1 MAGIAL
7 ASTAVLVG
15 AAPPPA
21 RPQQEA
27 VTAATPAPAARTL
40 SVDQLRLLAALYPM
54 PLGDVTFDD
63 LAAAFNGD
71 YGPWVL
77 EDDAYYPTE
86 EPSAPSGLTG
96 LGYFLSDA
104 ALLSLVDTN
113 LPLISDAADFAY
125 SNITSYYFEVGGAA
139 ALHVALAEATG
150 GPDTAFGQ
158 LLQQI
163 FNPSAV
169 QAITSLAALG
179 ALNPV
184 PLTDVTFDDIAA
196 AFDGEYGPWVLEDDV
211 YYPTEEPS
219 APAGLTGVGYFLS
232 DAALLALADTNLPV
246 ISDVAN
252 FAFDNVTSY
261 YFEVGGAAALHVALA
276 EATGGPDTPF
286 GQLLQRIFNPDAAGV
301 TPGPAIGARSLGFVK
316 AVESGSPAELP
327 KAQPKLVNV
336 ASVEGLDKDAP
347 VGAEVPGPENE
358 GSKAET
364 VDSTTDAPEPGP
376 VKKRPKLNVTKANPL
391 AQLRNEVKSNVNDSV
406 KAVGKA
412 VQKLTGKSAS
422 DEAKPTAAKP
432 AEAEKPAD
440 KKGKDGNDA

>member
-1 MAGIAL
+1 MSARPILVAGIAL

-40 SVDQLRLLAALYPM
+40 TVDQLRLLAALYPM
-54 PLGDVTFDD
+54 PLSDVTFDD

-77 EDDAYYPTE
+77 EDDVYYPTE

-150 GPDTAFGQ
+150 GPDT
-158 LLQQI
+158 
-163 FNPSAV
+163 
-169 QAITSLAALG
+169 
-179 ALNPV
+179 
-184 PLTDVTFDDIAA
+184 
-196 AFDGEYGPWVLEDDV
+196 
-211 YYPTEEPS
+211 
-219 APAGLTGVGYFLS
+219 
-232 DAALLALADTNLPV
+232 
-246 ISDVAN
+246 
-252 FAFDNVTSY
+252 
-261 YFEVGGAAALHVALA
+261 
-276 EATGGPDTPF
+276 PF

-301 TPGPAIGARSLGFVK
+301 APGPAIGARSPGFPK
-316 AVESGSPAELP
+316 AVESGSPTELP
-327 KAQPKLVNV
+327 KAQPTLVNV
-336 ASVEGLDKDAP
+336 SSVEGVDKDAP
-347 VGAEVPGPENE
+347 VGAAVP
-358 GSKAET
+358 
-364 VDSTTDAPEPGP
+364 DSTTDAPEPGP

-412 VQKLTGKSAS
+412 VQKLTGKGAA
-422 DEAKPTAAKP
+422 DEAKPTDAKP
-432 AEAEKPAD
+432 ADAGTSAD
-440 KKGKDGNDA
+440 KKGDGGNGA

>member
-1 MAGIAL
+1 MSASPILVAGIAL

-27 VTAATPAPAARTL
+27 VTTATPAPAARTL
-40 SVDQLRLLAALYPM
+40 TVDQLRLLAALYPT
-54 PLGDVTFDD
+54 PLSDVTFDD

-71 YGPWVL
+71 YGPWVV

-163 FNPSAV
+163 FNPSAA

-184 PLTDVTFDDIAA
+184 PLADVTFDDIAA
-196 AFDGEYGPWVLEDDV
+196 AFNGEYGPWVLEDDV

-232 DAALLALADTNLPV
+232 DAALLSLADTNLPV

-276 EATGGPDTPF
+276 EATGGPDTAF
-286 GQLLQRIFNPDAAGV
+286 GQVLQRIFNPDAAAGV
-301 TPGPAIGARSLGFVK
+301 TPGPAVGARSLGFSK
-316 AVESGSPAELP
+316 AAESGSPTALP
-327 KAQPKLVNV
+327 KAQPKLVT
-336 ASVEGLDKDAP
+336 
-347 VGAEVPGPENE
+347 VGTENAAAEDQ
-358 GSKAET
+358 GSTAET
-364 VDSTTDAPEPGP
+364 LDSSTDAPESGP
-376 VKKRPKLNVTKANPL
+376 VKKRPKLNVAKANPL

-406 KAVGKA
+406 KAVGKT
-412 VQKLTGKSAS
+412 VQKLTGKGAAQ
-422 DEAKPTAAKP
+422 ETKKPADAKP
-432 AEAEKPAD
+432 ADAEKPAD
-440 KKGKDGNDA
+440 KKGEDGNDA

>member
-1 MAGIAL
+1 MSARPILVAGIAL

-40 SVDQLRLLAALYPM
+40 TVDQLRLLAALYPM
-54 PLGDVTFDD
+54 PLSDVTFDD

-163 FNPSAV
+163 FNPSAA
-169 QAITSLAALG
+169 QSITSLAALG

-196 AFDGEYGPWVLEDDV
+196 AFNGEYGPWVLEDDV

-232 DAALLALADTNLPV
+232 DAALLSLADTNLPV

-276 EATGGPDTPF
+276 EASGGPDTPF
-286 GQLLQRIFNPDAAGV
+286 GQLLQRIFNPDAAGA
-301 TPGPAIGARSLGFVK
+301 TPGPAIGARSLGVSK
-316 AVESGSPAELP
+316 TVESGSPTELP
-327 KAQPKLVNV
+327 KPQPKLVNV
-336 ASVEGLDKDAP
+336 ASVEGVDKGPGTKAATLDSAADDAEP
-347 VGAEVPGPENE
+347 V
-358 GSKAET
+358 T
-364 VDSTTDAPEPGP
+364 
-376 VKKRPKLNVTKANPL
+376 VKKRPKLNVTKTNPL
-391 AQLRNEVKSNVNDSV
+391 AQLGNEVKSNVNDSV

-412 VQKLTGKSAS
+412 VQKLTGKGAAE
-422 DEAKPTAAKP
+422 EAKPTDAKP
-432 AEAEKPAD
+432 ADAGTSAD
-440 KKGKDGNDA
+440 KKSDGSS

>member
-1 MAGIAL
+1 M
-7 ASTAVLVG
+7 LVG

-21 RPQQEA
+21 RPQPEA
-27 VTAATPAPAARTL
+27 VTAATPGPAARTL
-40 SVDQLRLLAALYPM
+40 TVDQLRLLAALYPM
-54 PLGDVTFDD
+54 PLSDVTFDD
-63 LAAAFNGD
+63 LAAAFNGE

-184 PLTDVTFDDIAA
+184 LLTDVTFDDIAA
-196 AFDGEYGPWVLEDDV
+196 AFNGDYGPWVLEDDV

-261 YFEVGGAAALHVALA
+261 YFEVGGTAALHVALA

-286 GQLLQRIFNPDAAGV
+286 GQLLQRIFNPDAGGV
-301 TPGPAIGARSLGFVK
+301 TPGPAIGARSLGFPK
-316 AVESGSPAELP
+316 AVESGSPTELP
-327 KAQPKLVNV
+327 KPQPKLVNV
-336 ASVEGLDKDAP
+336 ASVEGVDEGQGTKAEALDSAADDAAP
-347 VGAEVPGPENE
+347 V
-358 GSKAET
+358 T
-364 VDSTTDAPEPGP
+364 

-391 AQLRNEVKSNVNDSV
+391 AQLRNEVKSNVNGSV

-412 VQKLTGKSAS
+412 VQKLTGKGAVE
-422 DEAKPTAAKP
+422 EAKPTDAKP
-432 AEAEKPAD
+432 ADAGTSAD
-440 KKGKDGNDA
+440 KKGDGGNDA